1 MREVMENL
9 RGYAKIH
16 QLESKEMKMGPM
28 PPIES
33 ETAGFLRLLDIDPHE
48 RLSLLEKEVAEIA
61 PAELLSKG
69 LEALA
74 NNDSLMALVCLER
87 AAKREDTPELASS
100 LGFCL
105 AKELNQ
111 FERAI
116 ALCRSAIERDPEN
129 SRHYLNLGRVY
140 LMRGKKNEA
149 LDIYKEG
156 LRHGKDPEIYRDLQ
170 LVGMRRRPIIP
181 LLHREHIL
189 NRSLGYIL
197 ARVKDRKK

>member
-1 MREVMENL
+1 
-9 RGYAKIH
+9 
-16 QLESKEMKMGPM
+16 M
-28 PPIES
+28 PPLEP
-33 ETAGFLRLLDIDPHE
+33 TTVDFLRLLDIDPHE
-48 RLSLLEKEVAEIA
+48 RLSQLEVVVDKIP
-61 PAELLSKG
+61 PAELVTKG
-69 LEALA
+69 FEALG
-74 NNDSLMALVCLER
+74 NNDSLMALLCLER
-87 AAKREDTPELASS
+87 AAKCEDTPELAST

-129 SRHYLNLGRVY
+129 TRHYLNLGRVF
-140 LMRGKKNEA
+140 LMKGKKHEA
-149 LDIYKEG
+149 LDIYNEG
-156 LRHGKDPEIYRDLQ
+156 LRHGKDPEIFKDIQ
-170 LVGMRRRPIIP
+170 LIGLRRKPIIP